1 MVVEG
6 GTQSKSEAD
15 KASAR
20 PGERDG
26 TDNKVVA
33 VAVAEAEAGATVEAE
48 VAVAFGVEV
57 AGEGRGSTECM
68 LAAR

>member
-1 MVVEG
+1 MEG

-26 TDNKVVA
+26 TDDKVVA
-33 VAVAEAEAGATVEAE
+33 VAEADAEAGAAVEAE
-48 VAVAFGVEV
+48 VAVAFGVGV
-57 AGEGRGSTECM
+57 ASRGRGSTECM

>member
-1 MVVEG
+1 MEG

-33 VAVAEAEAGATVEAE
+33 VAEAEAGAAVEAE
-48 VAVAFGVEV
+48 VAVGFGVEV
-57 AGEGRGSTECM
+57 AGRGGGRGSTECM